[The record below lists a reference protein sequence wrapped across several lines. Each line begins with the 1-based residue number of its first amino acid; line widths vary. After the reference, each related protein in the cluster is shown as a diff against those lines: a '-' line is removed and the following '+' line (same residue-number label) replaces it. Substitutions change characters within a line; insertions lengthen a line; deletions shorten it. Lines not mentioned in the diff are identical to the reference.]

1 MEYYAPQ
8 MTEIAY
14 RGNDDLLW
22 KADYAR
28 LYLEG
33 FKDLELVK
41 EERLHYLE
49 NQNTDN
55 MFLLCRKP

>member
-14 RGNDDLLW
+14 RGHNNLLW

-28 LYLEG
+28 LYQEA

-41 EERLHYLE
+41 EERLQYLE
-49 NQNTDN
+49 DQNTDN
-55 MFLLCRKP
+55 MFLLRRTT